1 MGGNANNRLLKILH
15 IDPEKNW
22 GGGEAQVLGLLTY
35 LAATGHRN
43 DLLSH
48 PSGLLLTRCQT
59 IDVRARPIVMR
70 NDADVR
76 CVPALRRLIR
86 KKSYDVVHFHTKR
99 AHALALWLPRGRR
112 RPKYVVTR
120 RMDYP
125 ESPSWY
131 TRFLYNRRVDGVVAI
146 SQGIG
151 NLLTSAG
158 VDREKIRC
166 ISSGIDPGKFAGI
179 GVPGASIDDVFV
191 VGCLAALVER
201 KGHQYLLEAAA
212 LLKARGLKI
221 RYEIAG
227 DGPKRA
233 ELEAEAV
240 RLGLRDHVR
249 FRGFVA
255 DTAEYF
261 AGVDLLAMPSL
272 YEGLGVAALEA
283 MAAGRAVI
291 ATRVGGLT
299 ESVIDGVT
307 GFLVPPRDAAA
318 LAGAI
323 AELVRS
329 RSLAQTMG
337 SRGRERARRHFS
349 LENMARQNESYYYEL
364 VGASS

>member
-1 MGGNANNRLLKILH
+1 LGGSDHRLLRILH

-22 GGGEAQVLGLLTY
+22 GGGEAQVLGLLSY

-43 DLLSH
+43 DLLAH
-48 PSGLLLTRCQT
+48 PGGLLLTRCQG

-70 NDADVR
+70 NDVDVR
-76 CVPALRRLIR
+76 CVPALRRLIHR
-86 KKSYDVVHFHTKR
+86 MSYDVVHFHTKR
-99 AHALALWLPRGRR
+99 AHALALWVPRGKR

-125 ESPSWY
+125 DPRNWY
-131 TRFLYNRRVDGVVAI
+131 TRFLYNRRVDGVIAI
-146 SQGIG
+146 SQAIG
-151 NLLTSAG
+151 NILASGG
-158 VDREKIRC
+158 VDCAKIRC
-166 ISSGIDPGKFAGI
+166 ISSGIDPDKFFTGI
-179 GVPGASIDDVFV
+179 GIPAGADDFFV
-191 VGCLAALVER
+191 VGCLASLEER
-201 KGHQYLLEAAA
+201 KGHRYLLEAAA
-212 LLKARGLKI
+212 LLKSSGLKI

-233 ELEAEAV
+233 ELEAEVA
-240 RLGLRDHVR
+240 RLGLHDEVR
-249 FRGFVA
+249 FLGFV
-255 DTAEYF
+255 TNTVEYL
-261 AGVDLLAMPSL
+261 AGVDLLTMPSL

-318 LAGAI
+318 LARAI

-329 RSLAQTMG
+329 RSLAQAMG
-337 SRGRERARRHFS
+337 SCGRERVRREFS

-364 VGASS
+364 VGVPS